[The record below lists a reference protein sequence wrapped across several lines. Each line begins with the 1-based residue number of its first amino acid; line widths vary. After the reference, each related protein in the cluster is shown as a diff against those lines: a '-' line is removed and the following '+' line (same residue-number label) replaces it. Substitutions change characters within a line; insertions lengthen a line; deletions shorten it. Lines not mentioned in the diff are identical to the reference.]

1 MPPAART
8 SPRSQR
14 KRPEKRPQ
22 KGPKK
27 EGGGR
32 SGWSGRPF
40 CSGAA
45 NVLGAR
51 ALRPLT
57 RVERERLALT
67 ELVET
72 PVDDGGLV
80 EEVLVSVRR
89 LDEPETL
96 VADQALDDALH
107 AGHVNIS
114 RRRRRRR
121 RRSRR
126 PSDERRYQRGSRRER
141 PPPAP
146 WPAPE
151 RGAIGRAS
159 FTMSGRPPNGCSFS
173 WLIAAWASESL
184 A

>member
-1 MPPAART
+1 MPDYGLAGWNRHDQYVASGKRGERT
-8 SPRSQR
+8 APGVGAGRR
-14 KRPEKRPQ
+14 KGRPLR
-22 KGPKK
+22 
-27 EGGGR
+27 R
-32 SGWSGRPF
+32 SGRPAVL
-40 CSGAA
+40 SAA

-107 AGHVNIS
+107 AGHVEYL
-114 RRRRRRR
+114 
-121 RRSRR
+121 
-126 PSDERRYQRGSRRER
+126 P
-141 PPPAP
+141 
-146 WPAPE
+146 
-151 RGAIGRAS
+151 
-159 FTMSGRPPNGCSFS
+159 TTTKK
-173 WLIAAWASESL
+173 
-184 A
+184 

>member
-1 MPPAART
+1 MPTAART
-8 SPRSQR
+8 SPRSREKGRR
-14 KRPEKRPQ
+14 KGPPKRPQ
-22 KGPKK
+22 KK

-32 SGWSGRPF
+32 SGWSGRPS

-89 LDEPETL
+89 LDEPATL

-107 AGHVNIS
+107 AGHLDIS
-114 RRRRRRR
+114 RRRR

-126 PSDERRYQRGSRRER
+126 RSNDERPY
-141 PPPAP
+141 
-146 WPAPE
+146 
-151 RGAIGRAS
+151 
-159 FTMSGRPPNGCSFS
+159 
-173 WLIAAWASESL
+173 
-184 A
+184 